1 MLIMDYSEKVMDH
14 FANPRNCRKIEDANG
29 IGTVGNPTCGDLMTI
44 YIKVEDDVITD
55 ISFQTFGC
63 GSAVASSS
71 ILTEMLKGKTIEE
84 TKSFIMVLHT
94 MDLTK
99 QMMRSCI
106 ETAIKYYKDKFEITT
121 VIDTVGNEITNY

>member
-1 MLIMDYSEKVMDH
+1 MDKEEFLKYLNSKS
-14 FANPRNCRKIEDANG
+14 
-29 IGTVGNPTCGDLMTI
+29 
-44 YIKVEDDVITD
+44 YTD
-55 ISFQTFGC
+55 ILVNYC
-63 GSAVASSS
+63 
-71 ILTEMLKGKTIEE
+71 TEKGKTIEE

-94 MDLTK
+94 MDLTR